1 MTTFESLKYRYDNLD
16 VFGKIITI
24 NVILFI
30 VDVVLTNL
38 LKLGIVE
45 YFKLPSI
52 FGNFILQPWSLISY
66 GFFHNGPFHLLFNML
81 FLFYLS
87 RAASNLFRTKMVLN
101 IYLLGIIS
109 GGLAYLAVANIVPTN
124 FFGAKNGIM
133 VGASAGVSALLMF
146 IAIYMPKS
154 EIRLFNT
161 FNVKWMHIAIFF
173 VVMDVFRLM
182 LGINQG
188 GYVAHIG
195 GYILGYYYATQLV
208 KGKDIGVGFE
218 RMMDSVAS
226 WFKPKSNLKT
236 VHRTSKAP
244 SRTSSRSKPSDK
256 SDKQKKIDTILDKI
270 SKSGYESLSSEEKAF
285 LFDASKED

>member
-1 MTTFESLKYRYDNLD
+1 MSTIEDLKYRYKNLD

-24 NVILFI
+24 NIIVFI
-30 VDVVLTNL
+30 VDAILTNL
-38 LKLGIVE
+38 LKLGVIE
-45 YFKLPSI
+45 YFKLPSL
-52 FGNFILQPWSLISY
+52 FGSFILQPWSLISY
-66 GFFHNGPFHLLFNML
+66 GFLHNGPFHLVFNML

-101 IYLLGIIS
+101 IYLLGIIA
-109 GGLAYLAVANIVPTN
+109 GGIAYLAVFNVIYFD
-124 FFGAKNGIM
+124 FFGPKNSIM

-161 FNVKWMHIAIFF
+161 FNVKWIHIAIFF

-182 LGINQG
+182 SGVNQG

-195 GYILGYYYATQLV
+195 GYILGYFYATQLV
-208 KGKDIGVGFE
+208 KGKDIGLGFE
-218 RMMDSVAS
+218 RMMDSIAS

-236 VHRTSKAP
+236 VHRSSK
-244 SRTSSRSKPSDK
+244 KK
-256 SDKQKKIDTILDKI
+256 SYAGKTKEEFHTYNDQKKIDLILDKI
-270 SKSGYESLSSEEKAF
+270 SKSGYESLTAEEKEF
-285 LFDASKED
+285 LFKAGKN

>member
-1 MTTFESLKYRYDNLD
+1 MSTIEDLKYRYKNLD

-24 NVILFI
+24 NIIVFI
-30 VDVVLTNL
+30 VDAILTNL
-38 LKLGIVE
+38 LKLGVVE
-45 YFKLPSI
+45 YFKLPSL
-52 FGNFILQPWSLISY
+52 FGSFILQPWSLISY
-66 GFFHNGPFHLLFNML
+66 GFLHNGPFHLLFNML

-101 IYLLGIIS
+101 IYLLGIIA
-109 GGLAYLAVANIVPTN
+109 GGLAYLAVFNVIHFD
-124 FFGAKNGIM
+124 FFGPKNSIM

-161 FNVKWMHIAIFF
+161 FNVKWIHIAIFF

-182 LGINQG
+182 SGVNQG

-195 GYILGYYYATQLV
+195 GYILGYFYATQLV
-208 KGKDIGVGFE
+208 KGKDIGLGFE
-218 RMMDSVAS
+218 RMMDSIAS

-236 VHRTSKAP
+236 VHRSSK
-244 SRTSSRSKPSDK
+244 KK
-256 SDKQKKIDTILDKI
+256 SYAGKTREEFHTYNDQKKIDLILDKI
-270 SKSGYESLSSEEKAF
+270 SKSGYESLTVEEKEF
-285 LFDASKED
+285 LFKAGKN

>member
-1 MTTFESLKYRYDNLD
+1 MTTFENLKYRYNNLD

-30 VDVVLTNL
+30 VDVVLANL
-38 LKLGIVE
+38 LKLGVVE
-45 YFKLPSI
+45 YFKLPSS
-52 FGNFILQPWSLISY
+52 FNDFILQPWSLITY

-101 IYLLGIIS
+101 IFLLGIIA
-109 GGLAYLAVANIVPTN
+109 GGLAYLAVANIIPTN

-146 IAIYMPKS
+146 IAIYMPNS

-161 FNVKWMHIAIFF
+161 FTVRWMHIAIFF
-173 VVMDVFRLM
+173 VVMDVIRLM

-195 GYILGYYYATQLV
+195 GYILGYYYATQLA
-208 KGKDIGVGFE
+208 KGKDIGLGFE

-226 WFKPKSNLKT
+226 WFKPKSNLRT
-236 VHRTSKAP
+236 VHRTSK
-244 SRTSSRSKPSDK
+244 TSSKKSSKPKSSDK
-256 SDKQKKIDTILDKI
+256 SNKQKKIDAILDKI
-270 SKSGYESLSSEEKAF
+270 SKSGYDSLSSEEKAF

>member
-1 MTTFESLKYRYDNLD
+1 MSTIEDLKYRYKSLD

-24 NVILFI
+24 NIIVFI
-30 VDVVLTNL
+30 VDAILTNL
-38 LKLGIVE
+38 LKLGVVE
-45 YFKLPSI
+45 YFKLPSL
-52 FGNFILQPWSLISY
+52 FGSFILQPWSLISY
-66 GFFHNGPFHLLFNML
+66 GFLHNGPFHLLFNML

-101 IYLLGIIS
+101 IYLLGIIA
-109 GGLAYLAVANIVPTN
+109 GGLAYLAVFNVIHFD
-124 FFGAKNGIM
+124 FFGPKNSIM

-161 FNVKWMHIAIFF
+161 FNVKWIHIAIFF

-182 LGINQG
+182 SGVNQG

-195 GYILGYYYATQLV
+195 GYILGYFYATQLV
-208 KGKDIGVGFE
+208 KGKDIGLGFE
-218 RMMDSVAS
+218 RMMDSIAS

-236 VHRTSKAP
+236 VHRSSK
-244 SRTSSRSKPSDK
+244 KK
-256 SDKQKKIDTILDKI
+256 SYAGKTKEEFHTYNDQKML
-270 SKSGYESLSSEEKAF
+270 
-285 LFDASKED
+285 

>member
-1 MTTFESLKYRYDNLD
+1 MSTIEDLKYRYKNLD

-24 NVILFI
+24 NIIVFI
-30 VDVVLTNL
+30 VDAILTNL
-38 LKLGIVE
+38 LKLGVVE
-45 YFKLPSI
+45 YFKLPSL
-52 FGNFILQPWSLISY
+52 FWSFILQPWSLISY
-66 GFFHNGPFHLLFNML
+66 GFLHNGPFHLLFNML

-101 IYLLGIIS
+101 IYLLGIIA
-109 GGLAYLAVANIVPTN
+109 GGLAYLAVFNVIHFD
-124 FFGAKNGIM
+124 FFGPKNSIM

-161 FNVKWMHIAIFF
+161 FNVKWIHIAIFF

-182 LGINQG
+182 SGVNQG

-195 GYILGYYYATQLV
+195 GYILGYFYATQLV
-208 KGKDIGVGFE
+208 KGKDIGLGFE
-218 RMMDSVAS
+218 RMMDSIAS

-236 VHRTSKAP
+236 VHRSSK
-244 SRTSSRSKPSDK
+244 KK
-256 SDKQKKIDTILDKI
+256 SYAGKTKEEFHTYNDQKKIDLILDKI
-270 SKSGYESLSSEEKAF
+270 SKSGYESLTAEEKEF
-285 LFDASKED
+285 LFKAGKN

>member
-1 MTTFESLKYRYDNLD
+1 MSTIEDLKYRYKSLD

-24 NVILFI
+24 NIIVFI
-30 VDVVLTNL
+30 VDAILTNL
-38 LKLGIVE
+38 LKLGVVE
-45 YFKLPSI
+45 YFKLPSL
-52 FGNFILQPWSLISY
+52 FGSFILQPWSLISY
-66 GFFHNGPFHLLFNML
+66 GFLHNGPFHLLFNML

-101 IYLLGIIS
+101 IYLLGIIA
-109 GGLAYLAVANIVPTN
+109 GGLAYLAVFNVIHFD
-124 FFGAKNGIM
+124 FFGPKNSIM

-161 FNVKWMHIAIFF
+161 FNVKWIHIAIFF

-182 LGINQG
+182 SGVNQG

-195 GYILGYYYATQLV
+195 GYILGYFYATQLV
-208 KGKDIGVGFE
+208 KGKDIGLGFE
-218 RMMDSVAS
+218 RMMDSIAS

-236 VHRTSKAP
+236 VHRSSK
-244 SRTSSRSKPSDK
+244 KK
-256 SDKQKKIDTILDKI
+256 SYAGKTKEEFHTYNDQKKIDLILDKI
-270 SKSGYESLSSEEKAF
+270 SKSGYESLTAEEKEF
-285 LFDASKED
+285 LFKAGKN

>member
-1 MTTFESLKYRYDNLD
+1 MSTIEDLKYRYKNLD

-24 NVILFI
+24 NIIVFI
-30 VDVVLTNL
+30 VDAILTNL
-38 LKLGIVE
+38 LKLGVVE
-45 YFKLPSI
+45 YFKLPSL
-52 FGNFILQPWSLISY
+52 FGSFILQPWSLISY
-66 GFFHNGPFHLLFNML
+66 GFLHNGPFHLLFNML

-101 IYLLGIIS
+101 IYLLGIIA
-109 GGLAYLAVANIVPTN
+109 GGLAYLAVFNVIHFD
-124 FFGAKNGIM
+124 FFGPKNSIM

-161 FNVKWMHIAIFF
+161 FNVKWIHIAIFF

-182 LGINQG
+182 SGVNQG

-195 GYILGYYYATQLV
+195 GYILGYFYATQLV
-208 KGKDIGVGFE
+208 KGKDIGLGFE
-218 RMMDSVAS
+218 RMMDSIVS

-236 VHRTSKAP
+236 VHRSSK
-244 SRTSSRSKPSDK
+244 KK
-256 SDKQKKIDTILDKI
+256 SYAGKTKEEFHTYNDQKKIDLILDKI
-270 SKSGYESLSSEEKAF
+270 SKSGYESLTAEEKEF
-285 LFDASKED
+285 LFKAGKN

>member
-1 MTTFESLKYRYDNLD
+1 MTTIESLKYRYNNLD

-24 NVILFI
+24 NVIVYI
-30 VDVVLTNL
+30 VDVVLTSLFRVNVV
-38 LKLGIVE
+38 K
-45 YFKLPSI
+45 YFVMPSG
-52 FGNFILQPWSLISY
+52 FGDFILQPWSLISY
-66 GFFHNGPFHLLFNML
+66 GFLHSGFLHLLFNML

-109 GGLAYLAVANIVPTN
+109 GGLAYLAVSNIIPTN
-124 FFGAKNGIM
+124 FFGTKNGFM

-218 RMMDSVAS
+218 RVMDSIVS

-236 VHRTSKAP
+236 VHRTSKA
-244 SRTSSRSKPSDK
+244 SSRKSSNSKSSDK
-256 SDKQKKIDTILDKI
+256 SDKQKKIDIILDKI
-270 SKSGYESLSSEEKAF
+270 SKSGYNSLSSEEKAF
-285 LFDASKED
+285 LFDASKDD

>member
-1 MTTFESLKYRYDNLD
+1 MSTIEDLKYRYKNLD

-24 NVILFI
+24 NIIVFI
-30 VDVVLTNL
+30 VDAILTNL
-38 LKLGIVE
+38 LKLGVVE
-45 YFKLPSI
+45 YFKLPSL
-52 FGNFILQPWSLISY
+52 FGSFILQPWSLISY
-66 GFFHNGPFHLLFNML
+66 GFLHNGPFHLLFNML

-101 IYLLGIIS
+101 IYLLGIIA
-109 GGLAYLAVANIVPTN
+109 GGLAYLAVFNLIHFD
-124 FFGAKNGIM
+124 FFGPKNSIM

-161 FNVKWMHIAIFF
+161 FNVKWIHIAIFF

-182 LGINQG
+182 SGVNQG

-195 GYILGYYYATQLV
+195 GYILGYFYATQLV
-208 KGKDIGVGFE
+208 KGKDIGLGFE
-218 RMMDSVAS
+218 RMMDSIAS

-236 VHRTSKAP
+236 VHRSSK
-244 SRTSSRSKPSDK
+244 KK
-256 SDKQKKIDTILDKI
+256 SYAGKTKEEFHTYNDQKKIDLILDKI
-270 SKSGYESLSSEEKAF
+270 SKSGYESLTAEEKEF
-285 LFDASKED
+285 LFKAGKN